1 MDAAQSILSG
11 VKRDDWFSQD
21 VKPRTL
27 GSGFVT
33 SVLGEGGAA
42 VVYEIW
48 NPKLE
53 IHRAVKL
60 WRPNLSDKD
69 LQRFETEIKITS
81 KLDHPNIVEIHT
93 VGEWNGRPYIEME
106 RIDGVSLQQLLKANT
121 LLPPVV
127 AVAVMMFICRALMY
141 AHEEEFNL
149 YGRRRKGVIH
159 CDIKP
164 ANIMI
169 TRTGLVK
176 LMDFGIANPTNVSLH
191 TDPDKVTGSLQY
203 MAPEQ
208 IRSRQV
214 DARTDIYS
222 IGVVLYE
229 MMSGTRAFPS
239 RQLLDV
245 IEKRK
250 TNDYIPLRQFDVRL
264 PRRVYKLVETCMA
277 LEPHDRYHN
286 VSELYRQLEGI
297 YRWLTYE
304 EPQDVIRRYVET
316 SEAPVRNLR
325 VARRLLVPAVAAGV
339 PTILLL
345 ATVLF
350 LVPGPHRT
358 GRQHTGTVSEPT
370 MKIAPAVSSQPAEP
384 PANTPGE
391 ARPASGGPSPV
402 GPQPEGLSSRA
413 PKPGRPS
420 GKTSPST
427 PEDRLSMLLS
437 LVENGKLDVALRRFE
452 AKTIEDGA
460 YYSYY
465 ARCLYESGEW
475 RRAHEMS
482 EKSLVVPSKLV
493 SKNIRIGQSLLY
505 RAKYLSVLYD
515 SSPSQQSAQ
524 AAIEAWW
531 NVRNH
536 FDGTAQSAKASFAES
551 EIGRISAF
559 LAR

>member
-1 MDAAQSILSG
+1 MDVAQSILSG
-11 VKRDDWFSQD
+11 VKSTDRVSEEI
-21 VKPRTL
+21 KPRTL

-42 VVYEIW
+42 IVYEIW

-229 MMSGTRAFPS
+229 MVSGMRAFPS
-239 RQLLDV
+239 RQLLEV

-264 PRRVYKLVETCMA
+264 PRRIYRLVETCMA
-277 LEPHDRYHN
+277 LEPQDRYHDI
-286 VSELYRQLEGI
+286 SELHRQLEGI

-316 SEAPVRNLR
+316 AEAPVRNLR

-345 ATVLF
+345 TTVLF

-358 GRQHTGTVSEPT
+358 GRT
-370 MKIAPAVSSQPAEP
+370 QPAIASKSAVETQSAVLPQPQP
-384 PANTPGE
+384 PTDTPQKTLSSTPGPSLPKPL
-391 ARPASGGPSPV
+391 PAAP
-402 GPQPEGLSSRA
+402 SSRA
-413 PKPGRPS
+413 PTPDRAV
-420 GKTSPST
+420 GKASPAT
-427 PEDRLSMLLS
+427 PQDRLSMLLS
-437 LVENGKLDVALRRFE
+437 LVESGKLDVALRRFE
-452 AKTIEDGA
+452 ARTIEDGA

-475 RRAHEMS
+475 RRAYEMA
-482 EKSLVVPSKLV
+482 EKSLGVPSKLV
-493 SKNIRIGQSLLY
+493 TKNDRIGQSLLY

-515 SSPSQQSAQ
+515 SAPSQQSAQ
-524 AAIEAWW
+524 AAITAWW

-536 FDGTAQSAKASFAES
+536 FDGTSQSAKASFAES
-551 EIGRISAF
+551 EIGRISTF